1 MRNINKLNILGF
13 HLNTSM
19 VSEIDS
25 VYYDNDENED
35 DWIEIIPDSLVDD
48 SYVIIIVVGGVN
60 KEVFA
65 FDGENEQL
73 EKLLSEFLKEIYV

>member
-1 MRNINKLNILGF
+1 MENISKLNILGF

-35 DWIEIIPDSLVDD
+35 DWIEIIPDSLVDN

-60 KEVFA
+60 KKVFA
-65 FDGENEQL
+65 FDGDNEQL
-73 EKLLSEFLKEIYV
+73 EKLLSVFLKEIYV